1 MTGSPIPRFRDKI
14 GYGPHRLPLVLFR
27 AGRSCKLA
35 LSTRPAG
42 SSMRTPTSLPMA
54 RFTRM
59 QVLAAM
65 YDISVVPVFYHADVE
80 TAKNV
85 VAAIS
90 RGGCKLVEFVNRG
103 DHAWEVFSELER
115 HFAKADPSL
124 ILGVGSI
131 VEPYTAAMYIN
142 CGANFVVGPSLNPE
156 VAELCN
162 RRMIPYSP
170 GCGSA
175 TEISNAQALG
185 CEIVKVFPG
194 KEVGGPN
201 FVKNVMG
208 PMPWTRIMPTGGVD
222 STEESLTS
230 WLSAGVAAMGMG
242 SNLIT
247 KELLAAKDWT
257 GIENKVRETVDRV
270 KAIKAKLKK

>member
-1 MTGSPIPRFRDKI
+1 
-14 GYGPHRLPLVLFR
+14 
-27 AGRSCKLA
+27 
-35 LSTRPAG
+35 
-42 SSMRTPTSLPMA
+42 MA

-59 QVLAAM
+59 QVLTAI
-65 YDISVVPVFYHADVE
+65 YDISVVPVFYHPDLE
-80 TAKNV
+80 TARNV

-103 DHAWEVFSELER
+103 DHAFEIFSELDR
-115 HFAKADPSL
+115 HFMKADPTL

-131 VEPYTAAMYIN
+131 VDPYTAALYIN
-142 CGANFVVGPSLNPE
+142 CGANFVVGPSLNAE
-156 VAELCN
+156 VAEVCN

-194 KEVGGPN
+194 KEVGGPG

-208 PMPWTRIMPTGGVD
+208 PMPWTRIMPTGGVE
-222 STEESLTS
+222 STEESLTA

-242 SNLIT
+242 SNLVT
-247 KELLAAKDWT
+247 KEMLAAKDWA
-257 GIENKVRETVDRV
+257 GIEAKVRETVGRV
-270 KAIKAKLKK
+270 KAIKAKLKG

>member
-1 MTGSPIPRFRDKI
+1 
-14 GYGPHRLPLVLFR
+14 
-27 AGRSCKLA
+27 
-35 LSTRPAG
+35 
-42 SSMRTPTSLPMA
+42 MA

-65 YDISVVPVFYHADVE
+65 YDISVVPVFYHADID

-85 VAAIS
+85 VAACS

-103 DHAWEVFSELER
+103 DHAFEVFSELDR

-131 VEPYTAAMYIN
+131 VDPYTAALYIN
-142 CGANFVVGPSLNPE
+142 CGANFVVGPSLNEE
-156 VAELCN
+156 VAKLCN

-175 TEISNAQALG
+175 SEISDAQALG

-222 STEESLTS
+222 STEESLTA

-247 KELLAAKDWT
+247 KELLAAKDWA

-270 KAIKAKLKK
+270 KAIKARLKK

>member
-1 MTGSPIPRFRDKI
+1 
-14 GYGPHRLPLVLFR
+14 
-27 AGRSCKLA
+27 
-35 LSTRPAG
+35 
-42 SSMRTPTSLPMA
+42 MA

-59 QVLAAM
+59 QVLTAI
-65 YDISVVPVFYHADVE
+65 YDISVVPVFYHPDLE
-80 TAKNV
+80 TARNV

-103 DHAWEVFSELER
+103 DHAFEIFSELDR
-115 HFAKADPSL
+115 HFMKADPTL

-131 VEPYTAAMYIN
+131 VDPYTAALYIN

-156 VAELCN
+156 VAEVCN

-194 KEVGGPN
+194 KEVGGPG

-208 PMPWTRIMPTGGVD
+208 PMPWTRIMPTGGVE
-222 STEESLTS
+222 SSEESLTA

-242 SNLIT
+242 SNLVT
-247 KELLAAKDWT
+247 KEMLAAKDWA
-257 GIENKVRETVDRV
+257 GIEQKVRETVARV
-270 KAIKAKLKK
+270 KTIKAKLKG

>member
-1 MTGSPIPRFRDKI
+1 
-14 GYGPHRLPLVLFR
+14 
-27 AGRSCKLA
+27 
-35 LSTRPAG
+35 
-42 SSMRTPTSLPMA
+42 
-54 RFTRM
+54 M

-65 YDISVVPVFYHADVE
+65 YDISVVPVFYHADID

-85 VAAIS
+85 VAACS

-103 DHAWEVFSELER
+103 DHAFEVFSELDR
-115 HFAKADPSL
+115 HFTKVDPTL

-131 VEPYTAAMYIN
+131 VDPYTAALYIN
-142 CGANFVVGPSLNPE
+142 CGANFVVGPSLNEE
-156 VAELCN
+156 VAKLCN

-175 TEISNAQALG
+175 SEISDAQALG

-222 STEESLTS
+222 STEESLTA

-247 KELLAAKDWT
+247 KELLAAKDWA

>member
-1 MTGSPIPRFRDKI
+1 
-14 GYGPHRLPLVLFR
+14 
-27 AGRSCKLA
+27 
-35 LSTRPAG
+35 
-42 SSMRTPTSLPMA
+42 MA

-65 YDISVVPVFYHADVE
+65 YDISVVPVFYHADID

-85 VAAIS
+85 VAACS

-103 DHAWEVFSELER
+103 DHAFEVFSELDR
-115 HFAKADPSL
+115 HFAKVDPTL

-131 VEPYTAAMYIN
+131 VEPYTAALYIN
-142 CGANFVVGPSLNPE
+142 CGANFVVGPSLNEE
-156 VAELCN
+156 VAKLCN

-175 TEISNAQALG
+175 SEISDAQALG

-222 STEESLTS
+222 STEESLTA

-247 KELLAAKDWT
+247 KEMLAAKDWA
-257 GIENKVRETVDRV
+257 GIEGKVRETVDRV
-270 KAIKAKLKK
+270 KAIKARLKK

>member
-1 MTGSPIPRFRDKI
+1 
-14 GYGPHRLPLVLFR
+14 
-27 AGRSCKLA
+27 
-35 LSTRPAG
+35 
-42 SSMRTPTSLPMA
+42 MA

-65 YDISVVPVFYHADVE
+65 YDISVVPVFYHADID

-85 VAAIS
+85 VAACS

-103 DHAWEVFSELER
+103 DHAFEVFSELDR
-115 HFAKADPSL
+115 HFTKVDPSL

-131 VEPYTAAMYIN
+131 VDPYTAALYIN
-142 CGANFVVGPSLNPE
+142 CGANFVVGPSLNEE
-156 VAELCN
+156 VAKLCN

-175 TEISNAQALG
+175 SEISDAQALG

-222 STEESLTS
+222 STEESLTA

-247 KELLAAKDWT
+247 KEMLAAKDWA
-257 GIENKVRETVDRV
+257 GIESKVRETVDRV
-270 KAIKAKLKK
+270 KAIKARLKK

>member
-1 MTGSPIPRFRDKI
+1 
-14 GYGPHRLPLVLFR
+14 
-27 AGRSCKLA
+27 
-35 LSTRPAG
+35 
-42 SSMRTPTSLPMA
+42 MA

-59 QVLAAM
+59 QVLATM
-65 YDISVVPVFYHADVE
+65 GDISVVPVFYHADLA
-80 TAKNV
+80 TATNV

-103 DHAWEVFSELER
+103 DHAFEVFSELER
-115 HFAKADPSL
+115 HFAKEDPSL

-131 VEPYTAAMYIN
+131 VEPYTAALYIN
-142 CGANFVVGPSLNPE
+142 CGANFVVGPSLNEE
-156 VAELCN
+156 VAKLCN

-175 TEISNAQALG
+175 SEISDAQALG

-194 KEVGGPN
+194 KEVGGPS
-201 FVKNVMG
+201 FVKNVLG

-222 STEESLTS
+222 STDESLTS

-247 KELLAAKDWT
+247 KELLAAKDWA
-257 GIENKVRETVDRV
+257 GIEQKVRETVDRV
-270 KAIKAKLKK
+270 KTIKARLKK

>member
-1 MTGSPIPRFRDKI
+1 
-14 GYGPHRLPLVLFR
+14 
-27 AGRSCKLA
+27 
-35 LSTRPAG
+35 
-42 SSMRTPTSLPMA
+42 MA

-65 YDISVVPVFYHADVE
+65 YDISVVPVFYHADID

-85 VAAIS
+85 VAACS

-103 DHAWEVFSELER
+103 DHAFEVFSELDR
-115 HFAKADPSL
+115 HFAKADPTL

-131 VEPYTAAMYIN
+131 VDPYTAALYIN
-142 CGANFVVGPSLNPE
+142 CGANFVVGPSLNEE
-156 VAELCN
+156 VAKLCN

-175 TEISNAQALG
+175 SEISDAQALG

-222 STEESLTS
+222 STEESLTA

-270 KAIKAKLKK
+270 KAIKARLKK

>member
-1 MTGSPIPRFRDKI
+1 
-14 GYGPHRLPLVLFR
+14 
-27 AGRSCKLA
+27 
-35 LSTRPAG
+35 
-42 SSMRTPTSLPMA
+42 
-54 RFTRM
+54 M

-65 YDISVVPVFYHADVE
+65 YDISVVPVFYHADID

-85 VAAIS
+85 VAACS

-103 DHAWEVFSELER
+103 DHAFEVFSELDR
-115 HFAKADPSL
+115 HFAKVDPTL

-131 VEPYTAAMYIN
+131 VEPYTAALYIN
-142 CGANFVVGPSLNPE
+142 CGANFVVGPSLNEE
-156 VAELCN
+156 VAKLCN

-175 TEISNAQALG
+175 SEISDAQALG

-222 STEESLTS
+222 STEESLTA

-247 KELLAAKDWT
+247 KEMLAAKDWT

-270 KAIKAKLKK
+270 KAIKARLKK

>member
-1 MTGSPIPRFRDKI
+1 
-14 GYGPHRLPLVLFR
+14 
-27 AGRSCKLA
+27 
-35 LSTRPAG
+35 
-42 SSMRTPTSLPMA
+42 MA

-65 YDISVVPVFYHADVE
+65 YDISVVPVFYHADID

-85 VAAIS
+85 VAACS

-103 DHAWEVFSELER
+103 DHAFEVFSELDR
-115 HFAKADPSL
+115 HFAKVDPSL

-131 VEPYTAAMYIN
+131 VEPYTAALYIN
-142 CGANFVVGPSLNPE
+142 CGANFVVGPSLNEE
-156 VAELCN
+156 VAKLCN

-175 TEISNAQALG
+175 SEISDAQALG

-222 STEESLTS
+222 TTEESLTA

-247 KELLAAKDWT
+247 KEMLAAKDWA
-257 GIENKVRETVDRV
+257 GIESKVRETVDRV
-270 KAIKAKLKK
+270 KAIKARLKK